1 MKKIILA
8 SASKYRKELL
18 ERLGIDFECIP
29 ADIDEDSFKDKISD
43 PEELAKTLAF
53 EKAKVVFDQY
63 PDAIVIGSD
72 QLGYIDNTVLGKTGS
87 FEGSVE
93 QLKLLSGK
101 SHQLLT
107 AYCVMDS
114 VRSVLKLNK
123 TTLKMKNLNDLQIKN
138 YLSADNPFDCAGSY
152 KLELKGISLFEHIDT
167 SDHTS
172 IVGLPLIEL
181 GLDLQEFG
189 LVIPPES

>member
-18 ERLGIDFECIP
+18 QRLGIEFKCIP
-29 ADIDEDSFKDKISD
+29 ADIDEDAYKDKIKD
-43 PEELAKTLAF
+43 PEELAKTLAY
-53 EKAKVVFDQY
+53 EKAKIVFEQN

-72 QLGYIDNTVLGKTGS
+72 QLGYIDNQILGKTGS
-87 FEGSVE
+87 IEGSIE

-114 VRSVLKLNK
+114 EKNLLKLNK
-123 TTLKMKNLNDLQIKN
+123 TTLKMKNLTDLQIKN
-138 YLSADNPFDCAGSY
+138 YLREDNPFDCAGSY
-152 KLELKGISLFEHIDT
+152 KLELKGISLFEKIDT
-167 SDHTS
+167 VDHTA

-181 GLDLQEFG
+181 GLDLEKFG
-189 LVIPPES
+189 LIIPPKS